1 MYVLEETKTK
11 KEIKKNTIAKW
22 FLNQKKKDMGW
33 TMLLQAHHFIYEQN
47 KRKLKDKFQCDAK
60 VDKIYISI

>member
-1 MYVLEETKTK
+1 
-11 KEIKKNTIAKW
+11 
-22 FLNQKKKDMGW
+22 MGW
-33 TMLLQAHHFIYEQN
+33 TMFLQAHHFIYEQN